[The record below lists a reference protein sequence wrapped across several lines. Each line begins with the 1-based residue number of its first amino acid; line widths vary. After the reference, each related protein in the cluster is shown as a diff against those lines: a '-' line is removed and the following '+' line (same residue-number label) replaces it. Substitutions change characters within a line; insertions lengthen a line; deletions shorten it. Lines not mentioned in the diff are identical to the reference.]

1 MDSNYLYRGTK
12 SRCNVRTALTPAG
25 EPMVPVQMSLTR
37 SLIYRMTDFDVD
49 AAHRPLCAYGDAAP
63 IVADDLLATYGTG

>member
-1 MDSNYLYRGTK
+1 
-12 SRCNVRTALTPAG
+12 
-25 EPMVPVQMSLTR
+25 
-37 SLIYRMTDFDVD
+37 MTDFDVD